1 MIHLPKNKKIY
12 LSIVY
17 VLPLFLATYLYS
29 QDEKFTIKEPY
40 QIVSKSD
47 LKEIEFRE
55 EDSPEKLEEKI
66 SKIIL
71 LIDSYYSQ
79 FPDDRRTDSERKRAG
94 EYLDPKSAEV
104 SRKFRENAG
113 RYPLQLNVNSVRL
126 IKGQTSLL
134 PSNSSLIEDSFT
146 LYKLYSNLGF
156 LYSKKNDTDKAIS
169 SFSTALKF
177 HDFSQNEDTF
187 FKEINSK
194 DNLESVRIEKIKQH
208 KETLTSKINQE
219 KLIESKIDTFHLTA
233 AVSAREGKPLADE
246 KAFRKE
252 IEALNLE
259 LTSKVDAYNKSL
271 EGLFVSLQIEKGL
284 YDSKVIKEF
293 AFQVKAKELQE
304 RTLQRITKPYPLI
317 DPDKESGFIGYFQ
330 LLEFAHRLNPLDIDI
345 LKYLGDEFKATGKT
359 QKAIDF
365 YTKYMVINS
374 PEKKLEN
381 EVCLSLAG
389 LYSSGKN
396 YILAKEYYDR
406 YLNLGG
412 KENEKKDYYFVLGDL
427 LIKRLGNFEE
437 AVIYLDKYIGST
449 STLKFPEDDYIN
461 NIKIL
466 KNRMSSYFY
475 IAKYYKSK
483 INRDLEDLNLQKSY
497 EEYYKIKNLE
507 SSFENKMA
515 LKKEELVALKKKAI
529 ISTDPLVLESLEE
542 ENKKFDSLKSVKKS
556 IKSEMDTLLSID
568 LLFQMAERN
577 ENKRDYEKTVLMYR
591 EIQDIGTPPDRE
603 LALRNIRRIELIKY
617 DGINRER
624 ISR

>member
-1 MIHLPKNKKIY
+1 MNHLSMINKIY
-12 LSIVY
+12 ISLIY
-17 VLPLFLATYLYS
+17 VLPLFTSTYLHS
-29 QDEKFTIKEPY
+29 QDEKFTIKEPF
-40 QIVSKSD
+40 QIVSKND
-47 LKEIEFRE
+47 LKEIEFKE

-71 LIDSYYSQ
+71 FIDSYYSQ

-94 EYLDPKSAEV
+94 EYLDPKTGDV

-113 RYPLQLNVNSVRL
+113 RYPLQLNVNSIRL
-126 IKGQTSLL
+126 IKGQSSLL
-134 PSNSSLIEDSFT
+134 PSSSSLIEDSFT

-156 LYSKKNDTDKAIS
+156 LYSKKNDSDKAIS
-169 SFSTALKF
+169 SFLTALKF
-177 HDFSQNEDTF
+177 HDFSQNEDTLF
-187 FKEINSK
+187 IEINSK
-194 DNLESVRIEKIKQH
+194 DNLESERVEKIKQH
-208 KETLTSKINQE
+208 KETLNSKTNHE
-219 KLIESKIDTFHLTA
+219 KLIESKIDNFHLLA
-233 AVSAREGKPLADE
+233 ANSAREGKPLPDE

-259 LTSKVDAYNKSL
+259 LNSKVEAYNKSL
-271 EGLFVSLQIEKGL
+271 EGLFASLQKEKGV

-317 DPDKESGFIGYFQ
+317 DPDKESGFIGYYQ
-330 LLEFAHRLNPLDIDI
+330 LLEFAHRLNPDDIDI

-365 YTKYMVINS
+365 YTKYLNVNI

-381 EVCLSLAG
+381 DVCLSLAG

-396 YILAKEYYDR
+396 YIQAKEYYDR

-412 KENEKKDYYFVLGDL
+412 KENDKKDYYFVLGDL

-437 AVIYLDKYIGST
+437 AVIYLDKYISLT
-449 STLKFPEDDYIN
+449 STLKFPEEDYIN
-461 NIKIL
+461 NLKIL
-466 KNRMSSYFY
+466 KNRMSSYYY
-475 IAKYYKSK
+475 IAKFYKSK
-483 INRDLEDLNLQKSY
+483 INRESEDVNLQKSY
-497 EEYYKIKNLE
+497 DEYYKIKNLE

-515 LKKEELVALKKKAI
+515 LKKEELIAIKKKALS
-529 ISTDPLVLESLEE
+529 STDSLVLESLNE
-542 ENKKFDSLKSVKKS
+542 ENKKFDALKSIKKS
-556 IKSEMDTLLSID
+556 IKSEMDTLLSMD

-577 ENKRDYEKTVLMYR
+577 ENKRDYEKAMLIYR

-624 ISR
+624 IPR

>member
-1 MIHLPKNKKIY
+1 MNHLPKSKKIY
-12 LSIVY
+12 LSLIY
-17 VLPLFLATYLYS
+17 VFPLFISTYLHP

-40 QIVSKSD
+40 QIVSKND
-47 LKEIEFRE
+47 LKDIEYKE
-55 EDSPEKLEEKI
+55 GDSPEKLEEKI
-66 SKIIL
+66 SKIVIF
-71 LIDSYYSQ
+71 IDSYYSQ
-79 FPDDRRTDSERKRAG
+79 FPEDRRTDSERKRAG
-94 EYLDPKSAEV
+94 EYLDPKTGDV

-126 IKGQTSLL
+126 IKGQSSLL
-134 PSNSSLIEDSFT
+134 PSNSSLIEDSYT

-156 LYSKKNDTDKAIS
+156 LYSRKNESDKAIS
-169 SFSTALKF
+169 SFLTALKF
-177 HDFSQNEDTF
+177 HDFSQNEDTL

-194 DNLESVRIEKIKQH
+194 DNLESERVEKIKQH
-208 KETLTSKINQE
+208 KETLNSKTQHE
-219 KLIESKIDTFHLTA
+219 KLIETKIDTFHLNA
-233 AVSAREGKPLADE
+233 ANSARESKLLPDE

-259 LTSKVDAYNKSL
+259 LNSKVDVYNKSL
-271 EGLFVSLQIEKGL
+271 EGLFVSLQKDKGI

-330 LLEFAHRLNPLDIDI
+330 LLEFAHRLNPDDIDI

-365 YTKYMVINS
+365 YTKYLNVNN
-374 PEKKLEN
+374 PEKKLEDD
-381 EVCLSLAG
+381 VCLSLAG

-396 YILAKEYYDR
+396 YIQAKEYYDR
-406 YLNLGG
+406 YLNLSG
-412 KENEKKDYYFVLGDL
+412 KENDKKDYYFVLGDL

-437 AVIYLDKYIGST
+437 AVIYLDKYISLT
-449 STLKFPEDDYIN
+449 STMKFPEEDYIN
-461 NIKIL
+461 NLKML
-466 KNRMSSYFY
+466 KNRMSSYYY
-475 IAKYYKSK
+475 IAKFYKSK
-483 INRDLEDLNLQKSY
+483 INRESEDLNMQKSY
-497 EEYYKIKNLE
+497 DEYYKIKNLE

-515 LKKEELVALKKKAI
+515 LKKEELIALKKKALS
-529 ISTDPLVLESLEE
+529 STDSLVLESLNE
-542 ENKKFDSLKSVKKS
+542 ENKKFEALKSIKKS
-556 IKSEMDTLLSID
+556 IKTEMDTLLSMD

-577 ENKRDYEKTVLMYR
+577 ENKRDYEKAVLIYR

-617 DGINRER
+617 DGINREK

>member
-1 MIHLPKNKKIY
+1 MNHLSKKIKI
-12 LSIVY
+12 LNFIFY
-17 VLPLFLATYLYS
+17 VFFFLITSFLHS
-29 QDEKFTIKEPY
+29 QDEKFSLKEPY
-40 QIVSKSD
+40 QIVSKND
-47 LKEIEFRE
+47 LKEIEFNE
-55 EDSPEKLEEKI
+55 TDSPEKYEEKI
-66 SKIIL
+66 SKIL
-71 LIDSYYSQ
+71 FFIDSYYSQ
-79 FPDDRRTDSERKRAG
+79 FPEDRRTDSERKRAG
-94 EYLDPKSAEV
+94 EYLDPKSGEV

-113 RYPLQLNVNSVRL
+113 RYPLQISVNTARL
-126 IKGQTSLL
+126 IKGQSSLL

-156 LYSKKNDTDKAIS
+156 LYSKKNDSENAIS
-169 SFSTALKF
+169 SFVTALKF

-194 DNLESVRIEKIKQH
+194 DNLDTQRIEKIKQH
-208 KETLTSKINQE
+208 RETLNSKLQQE
-219 KLIESKIDTFHLTA
+219 KLIESKIDSFHLTA
-233 AVSAREGKPLADE
+233 AVSARDNKPLPDE

-252 IEALNLE
+252 IDLLNIELNL
-259 LTSKVDAYNKSL
+259 KVEAYNKSL
-271 EGLFVSLQIEKGL
+271 EGLFVSLQKEKGL

-317 DPDKESGFIGYFQ
+317 DPDKESGFVGYFQ
-330 LLEFAHRLNPLDIDI
+330 LLEFAHRLNPDDIDI
-345 LKYLGDEFKATGKT
+345 LKYLGDEFKATGKI

-365 YTKYMVINS
+365 YTKYMFVNS
-374 PEKKLEN
+374 PDKKLEN

-406 YLNLGG
+406 YLNLGD
-412 KENEKKDYYFVLGDL
+412 KENDKKEYYFVLGDL

-437 AVIYLDKYIGST
+437 AVIYLDKYIVST
-449 STLKFPEDDYIN
+449 SILKLPEDDFIN

-466 KNRMSSYFY
+466 KNRMSSYYY
-475 IAKYYKSK
+475 IAKFYKSR
-483 INRDLEDLNLQKSY
+483 INRELEDTNLQKSY
-497 EEYYKIKNLE
+497 DEYYKIKNLE
-507 SSFENKMA
+507 ASFENKLA
-515 LKKEELVALKKKAI
+515 LKKSELISLKKKALN
-529 ISTDPLVLESLEE
+529 STDSLLLESLSD
-542 ENKKFDSLKSVKKS
+542 ENKKFDALLSIKKS
-556 IKSEMDTLLSID
+556 IKSEMDTLLSVD

-577 ENKRDYEKTVLMYR
+577 ENKRDYEKAILIYR

-603 LALRNIRRIELIKY
+603 IALFNIRRIEQIKY